1 MGCSDGGFAKGGYG
15 TQTQAAALWP
25 LVLVMWKKIL
35 SRAVADL
42 PPQKEVNKIEPV
54 FRVGSFLASSERGSL
69 HLRADRAVI
78 RSGSA
83 SHSESSVN

>member
-1 MGCSDGGFAKGGYG
+1 
-15 TQTQAAALWP
+15 
-25 LVLVMWKKIL
+25 MWKKIL
-35 SRAVADL
+35 SRTIAD
-42 PPQKEVNKIEPV
+42 PPQEEVNKIEPV

-83 SHSESSVN
+83 SHSES